1 MCRKSF
7 IPAFAGPLTEDGGGG
22 EVAEDEEIWHE
33 ILPRL
38 ARDGTDTAE
47 KPECRERGLVNKAED
62 EEERETFF
70 DGTAQ

>member
-1 MCRKSF
+1 M
-7 IPAFAGPLTEDGGGG
+7 TEDGGGG

-38 ARDGTDTAE
+38 AREGTDTAE
-47 KPECRERGLVNKAED
+47 KREHRERGVVDKAED